1 MKRRGVRAGDGANLA
16 VRRHGNEFAPV
27 NIVLAHGWTLG
38 AELWDDVIRRL
49 LDKFGEEVNIVSY
62 DHRGHGRSDAGP
74 RGSGTLEQ
82 LADDLRTVID
92 TCAPAGKVILAG
104 HSMGGMA
111 LLAFAERHRDL
122 LDERVAGAA
131 FVCTSPGRMWN
142 PLKRLPGFL
151 LTAPL
156 VLGINNPR
164 LLRHSWITRFALKHG
179 LYGGTAQI
187 RHLNESIRQM
197 RAVDPRIYAELGV
210 AMLRHE
216 RDGALG
222 RFAAIPTVV
231 FAGTR
236 DHLTPARHGRRI
248 AEGIDGALLLIEPG
262 AGHMAPCERSVS
274 VARELGALTR
284 TALQDERAGVIAAQ
298 TA

>member
-16 VRRHGNEFAPV
+16 VRQHGNESASV
-27 NIVLAHGWTLG
+27 SIVFAHGWTLG
-38 AELWDDVIRRL
+38 SELWDDVIARL
-49 LDKFGEEVNIVSY
+49 VDRFGEDVNIVSY

-92 TCAPAGKVILAG
+92 VCAPGGKVILAG

-122 LDERVAGAA
+122 LDDRVAGAV

-142 PLKRLPGFL
+142 PLKRLPGFY
-151 LTAPL
+151 LTAPT
-156 VLGINNPR
+156 VLGVNNPR
-164 LLRHSWITRFALKHG
+164 LLRNSWITRLGLKHG
-179 LYGGTAQI
+179 LYGGTAQT

-197 RAVDPRIYAELGV
+197 RAVDPKIYAELGIS
-210 AMLRHE
+210 MMRHE
-216 RDGALG
+216 RDGILG
-222 RFAAIPTVV
+222 HFAAIPTVV
-231 FAGTR
+231 FVGTR
-236 DHLTPARHGRRI
+236 DRLTPARHGRRL
-248 AEGIDGALLLIEPG
+248 AAGVDGALLLIEPG
-262 AGHMAPCERSVS
+262 AGHMVPCERSVS
-274 VARELGALTR
+274 VARELDALTR
-284 TALQDERAGVIAAQ
+284 AVLSTSVDVIVEQ